1 MFCLLVILTLTHE
14 GDAAKGGAKSIMRN
28 RKGQQGAAGQSFL
41 GYYGHNSNFG
51 DRGNNGEDSWDDY
64 DGSGDDFGDGSGS
77 GEDYQE
83 EFTCS
88 TLPSES
94 AIHVLIDWFIQCWAF
109 VGTLLSSYEVV
120 VRIT

>member
-1 MFCLLVILTLTHE
+1 
-14 GDAAKGGAKSIMRN
+14 MRN

-51 DRGNNGEDSWDDY
+51 DRGNNGEESWDDY

-83 EFTCS
+83 EFTPPC
-88 TLPSES
+88 
-94 AIHVLIDWFIQCWAF
+94 
-109 VGTLLSSYEVV
+109 VGKQELCMWSVHK
-120 VRIT
+120 